1 MSPTTSHS
9 GGGHSSMVG
18 GDSGMVGLVGLVVV
32 FQGGFLLIDVVF
44 QFLTS
49 SCLVS

>member
-1 MSPTTSHS
+1 
-9 GGGHSSMVG
+9 MVG